1 MYLNQ
6 RNMQNINPN
15 DNNILELRAAIAEL
29 DAMYPPGRPLD
40 GPPVRQAAAPARA
53 PAVPVRVQPVIINA
67 VAAAA
72 VAHVAGHD
80 ANGNDA

>member
-1 MYLNQ
+1 MFLNQ

-40 GPPVRQAAAPARA
+40 GPPVRQVAAPARA
-53 PAVPVRVQPVIINA
+53 PAVPARVQPAIINA